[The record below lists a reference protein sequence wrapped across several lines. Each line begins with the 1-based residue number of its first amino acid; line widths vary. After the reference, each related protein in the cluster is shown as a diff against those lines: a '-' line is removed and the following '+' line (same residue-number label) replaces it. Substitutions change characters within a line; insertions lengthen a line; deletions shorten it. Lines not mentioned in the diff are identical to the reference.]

1 MERGLSRYLPLF
13 LVVAAGGVGLRVAT
27 PDPALACSPGPT
39 SVHCYATL
47 DWDHGPGFKGEDGYI
62 ITDCMNMAD
71 ETTEFI
77 TNEMWLLLYPFSGQ
91 NQTNKTFWVEAGIT
105 RGPPDPGHFT
115 GPPGTQRRFYWAE
128 DQYPSNKYTEHYP
141 PSTDPRPVL
150 GTPYYFKIRYAGT
163 GAWNVFAGPTFSGT
177 STNTFDWGSD
187 SLSTGSEIA
196 ASTSGAQT
204 GSYSGG
210 LGFFAPTATTLLAG
224 IRAASQTRSLPLAAQ
239 EEWPPCMPN
248 GSISRS
254 LFTTES
260 ERHVEVGTTDPPRN
274 RARWMRCY
282 CDCAWRPIVGPGARS
297 YGDPASS
304 ATARNRCDR
313 GGKWGPFAD

>member
-1 MERGLSRYLPLF
+1 M
-13 LVVAAGGVGLRVAT
+13 
-27 PDPALACSPGPT
+27 
-39 SVHCYATL
+39 HCYATL

-210 LGFFAPTATTLLAG
+210 LGFFDTNGNHVAG
-224 IRAASQTRSLPLAAQ
+224 WHQS
-239 EEWPPCMPN
+239 
-248 GSISRS
+248 G
-254 LFTTES
+254 
-260 ERHVEVGTTDPPRN
+260 VTDP
-274 RARWMRCY
+274 
-282 CDCAWRPIVGPGARS
+282 VFTLSSPGGVAPL
-297 YGDPASS
+297 YAQWVNKPLTIYDGIGTP
-304 ATARNRCDR
+304 C
-313 GGKWGPFAD
+313 